1 MALWG
6 SSELITTTSTLP
18 PGPTTEPPSIDIA
31 ETTITSHI
39 PVDVV
44 EEGEELV

>member
-6 SSELITTTSTLP
+6 ASEPVTTTSTLP

-31 ETTITSHI
+31 ETTIPSHI
-39 PVDVV
+39 PADVV
-44 EEGEELV
+44 EEGEEVV